1 MTTKDEPPPLG
12 GEGRWRMTNEGG
24 PIGPLEPVLPALRQV
39 CTKHGVALAYLY
51 GSQARGQAGPLS
63 DVDVA
68 VLFLPDV
75 SRAERSDRV
84 LHLIGEFM
92 GIFHRSDVFV
102 ADLASAS
109 PLLRH
114 RVYRDGVVLY
124 CADERLRVKFMT
136 EALRDYED
144 TRPLREL
151 QWHYLKKRIANKT
164 VGQPHSV
171 LVEKRERYG

>member
-1 MTTKDEPPPLG
+1 
-12 GEGRWRMTNEGG
+12 MTNEGG
-24 PIGPLEPVLPALRQV
+24 PIGSLEPVLPALRQV
-39 CTKHGVALAYLY
+39 CLKHGVALAYLY
-51 GSQARGQAGPLS
+51 GSQARGKAGPLS

-84 LHLIGEFM
+84 LRLIGEFM
-92 GIFHRSDVFV
+92 SIFRRSDVFV

-114 RVYRDGVVLY
+114 RVYRDGVLLF
-124 CADERLRVKFMT
+124 CADDRLRVKFMT

-151 QWHYLKKRIANKT
+151 QWQYLRKRIANNT
-164 VGQPHSV
+164 FGRPQPAV
-171 LVEKRERYG
+171 AEGKEPYGKHRNRPGSAASSE